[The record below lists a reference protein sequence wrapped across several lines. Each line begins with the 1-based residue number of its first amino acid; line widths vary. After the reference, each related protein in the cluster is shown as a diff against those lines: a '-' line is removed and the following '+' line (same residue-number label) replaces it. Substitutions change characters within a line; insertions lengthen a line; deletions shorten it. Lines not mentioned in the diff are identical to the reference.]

1 MPNRKK
7 MKYSE
12 LKDSVTLKI
21 KTKAPEKW
29 LLLDRETGQ
38 AYQGSSSGN
47 WDKLLPTKRDIV

>member
-1 MPNRKK
+1 MPSRKK
-7 MKYSE
+7 IKYPE
-12 LKDSVTLKI
+12 LENSITLKV

-47 WDKLLPTKRDIV
+47 WDKLLPIKKNIA